1 MSRQRIMPWVIA
13 VAAMLIL
20 MVSNGLTLTGITAFD
35 KALLDEFGWQRGDLK
50 LRDLVTLLLTGLIA
64 PFIGV
69 LIDRLGVRV
78 LLVAGSVLLAGAYFA
93 YGMIGSLMHVYL
105 LHVVF
110 AAVLVACG
118 LNVAVILVSQWF
130 VAQRGTAIGIA
141 LVGTSLGGVFFPP
154 WFTGLIADHGWR
166 EAFQIVSLVPAAML
180 LVGLFLARPPQAFGL
195 QPLGAGTGAGS
206 AARPPDARADYTLSE
221 ALRTPTFWALATV
234 ACATFYSMLGVISS
248 LILHLI
254 DMGYTPADA
263 AREFSLMMTM
273 ALVGKFLFGFLADRL
288 PQRIVFLANI
298 AVMAAGAVVLAMMD
312 AETTRWAA
320 LLFGLGWGGLYTL
333 LQIQAVNAFG
343 LTAAGKILGAITVL
357 DAAGGGLGM
366 WLTNH
371 LFSTTGSYALSYQ
384 IIVGLTVLAF
394 VAATQVRP
402 RPRPEH

>member
-1 MSRQRIMPWVIA
+1 MPWVIA
-13 VAAMLIL
+13 LAAMLVL

-50 LRDLVTLLLTGLIA
+50 LRDLVTLLLTGLVA
-64 PFIGV
+64 PFIGI

-78 LLVAGSVLLAGAYFA
+78 LLCAGSVLLAGAYFA
-93 YGMIGSLMHVYL
+93 YGMITSLPQVYL

-154 WFTGLIADHGWR
+154 WFTALIAEHGWR
-166 EAFQIVSLVPAAML
+166 NAFQIIAVVPAAL
-180 LVGLFLARPPQAFGL
+180 LLIGIFLARPPQAFGL
-195 QPLGAGTGAGS
+195 RPLGAGTAS
-206 AARPPDARADYTLSE
+206 AARPPDARADYTLAE

-288 PQRIVFLANI
+288 PQKLVFLANI
-298 AVMAAGAVVLAMMD
+298 AVMAGGAVMLATLD
-312 AETTRWAA
+312 AEMTRWAA
-320 LLFGLGWGGLYTL
+320 VLFGLGWGGLYTL

-384 IIVGLTVLAF
+384 IIVGLTVLAL

-402 RPRPEH
+402 QPRPAC